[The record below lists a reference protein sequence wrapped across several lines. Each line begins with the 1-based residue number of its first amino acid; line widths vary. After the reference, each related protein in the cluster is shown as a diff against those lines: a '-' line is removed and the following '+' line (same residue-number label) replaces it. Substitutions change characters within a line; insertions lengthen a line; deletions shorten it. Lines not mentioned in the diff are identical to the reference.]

1 MGRTC
6 ATSVKHWHGRR
17 NRARIHHAGFASSKR
32 NNIDYLPNVAHEKA
46 VLTPPDF
53 DQPFKARDS
62 HMKKVSE
69 KERASH
75 GIGLATE
82 HRLPEAFKARTDDDA
97 GTVEIKK
104 EGARPLVIAINSFG
118 AVSNLLAIFSPDGKT
133 SLEPGHTIKI
143 VDEFNNR
150 SATITANTFV
160 DIAAALNTFVV
171 ERGRYLPSAPEAE
184 AASSPA
190 PHEVIPAAKTVVVA
204 AAETVEAPVMP
215 KAKKAAAAKKGSQ
228 AQAQAPAKKPALAK
242 KAPAKQVPTE
252 PPVTEQPETKPP
264 AKSKA
269 AKPAVPATAPAG
281 WTKDL
286 PVEHVDA
293 DGGFRLDAKTL
304 ALTKEKAKTTSG
316 VSDGSAEHE
325 AFGYEVSEGTAPG
338 GRHLGYVIVE
348 DPKSW
353 IVTGF
358 GEIPFSKHANLNAAA
373 IRIRVTNLPRMR

>member
-1 MGRTC
+1 
-6 ATSVKHWHGRR
+6 
-17 NRARIHHAGFASSKR
+17 
-32 NNIDYLPNVAHEKA
+32 
-46 VLTPPDF
+46 
-53 DQPFKARDS
+53 
-62 HMKKVSE
+62 MKKASE
-69 KERASH
+69 KERVGH

-97 GTVEIKK
+97 GIVEIKK
-104 EGARPLVIAINSFG
+104 EGTRPLNIAINSFG
-118 AVSNLLAIFSPDGKT
+118 AVSNLLAIFSPDGET

-171 ERGRYLPSAPEAE
+171 ERGKYLPSAHEAE
-184 AASSPA
+184 ASAPA
-190 PHEVIPAAKTVVVA
+190 PQEVVLSAKAEAAPAD
-204 AAETVEAPVMP
+204 TVEAAAAPVKA
-215 KAKKAAAAKKGSQ
+215 KAKKAAAAKTVK
-228 AQAQAPAKKPALAK
+228 AKDPETAAAPAPAPEPVKKAAAAK
-242 KAPAKQVPTE
+242 KAPAKQAKPEAASTE
-252 PPVTEQPETKPP
+252 TPAAAEKPAAKAPAATKEP
-264 AKSKA
+264 SKA
-269 AKPAVPATAPAG
+269 KTAKAAAPAAPSG
-281 WTKDL
+281 WTKSL

-293 DGGFRLDAKTL
+293 DGGFRLDARTL
-304 ALTKEKAKTTSG
+304 ALTKEKAKTASG

-338 GRHLGYVIVE
+338 GRHLGYIIVE

-358 GEIPFSKHANLNAAA
+358 GDIPFSKHANLNAAA

>member
-1 MGRTC
+1 
-6 ATSVKHWHGRR
+6 
-17 NRARIHHAGFASSKR
+17 
-32 NNIDYLPNVAHEKA
+32 
-46 VLTPPDF
+46 
-53 DQPFKARDS
+53 
-62 HMKKVSE
+62 MKKVSE

-118 AVSNLLAIFSPDGKT
+118 AVSNLLAIFSPDGET

-184 AASSPA
+184 AASAPA
-190 PHEVIPAAKTVVVA
+190 PAPKEVIPAAKTVVVA
-204 AAETVEAPVMP
+204 AAETVEAPVKP

-228 AQAQAPAKKPALAK
+228 AQAQAPAKKPAVAK

-252 PPVTEQPETKPP
+252 TPVAEKPVTKEP
-264 AKSKA
+264 AKPKT
-269 AKPAVPATAPAG
+269 AKPAAPATAPAG
-281 WTKDL
+281 WTKGL

-293 DGGFRLDAKTL
+293 DGGFRLDARTL

>member
-1 MGRTC
+1 M
-6 ATSVKHWHGRR
+6 
-17 NRARIHHAGFASSKR
+17 GFASEGI
-32 NNIDYLPNVAHEKA
+32 NNIDYMENVAHEKA
-46 VLTPPDF
+46 VITPPDF
-53 DQPFKARDS
+53 DQSFKARDS
-62 HMKKVSE
+62 HMKKASD

-75 GIGLATE
+75 GIGLASE

-97 GTVEIKK
+97 GTVEIRK
-104 EGARPLVIAINSFG
+104 EGARPLNIAINSFG
-118 AVSNLLAIFSPDGKT
+118 SVSNLLAIFSPDGET

-171 ERGRYLPSAPEAE
+171 ERGKYLPSTPDAE
-184 AASSPA
+184 ASAPA
-190 PHEVIPAAKTVVVA
+190 PQEVVPSAKAEAIPTEAVEVA
-204 AAETVEAPVMP
+204 AAP
-215 KAKKAAAAKKGSQ
+215 AKTRKAAAAKSVK
-228 AQAQAPAKKPALAK
+228 AKAPETAAAATPAPAKRAAAAK
-242 KAPAKQVPTE
+242 KATARQAKPELAAEDTPAAVE
-252 PPVTEQPETKPP
+252 
-264 AKSKA
+264 
-269 AKPAVPATAPAG
+269 KPAVTKQPSKARPAKAAAPAAPAG
-281 WTKDL
+281 WTNSL

-293 DGGFRLDAKTL
+293 DGGFRLDARTL

-338 GRHLGYVIVE
+338 GRHLGYIIVE

-358 GEIPFSKHANLNAAA
+358 GDIPFSKHANLNAAA

>member
-1 MGRTC
+1 
-6 ATSVKHWHGRR
+6 
-17 NRARIHHAGFASSKR
+17 
-32 NNIDYLPNVAHEKA
+32 
-46 VLTPPDF
+46 
-53 DQPFKARDS
+53 
-62 HMKKVSE
+62 MKKASE
-69 KERASH
+69 KERGSH

-97 GTVEIKK
+97 GIVEIKK
-104 EGARPLVIAINSFG
+104 EGVRPLNIAINSFG
-118 AVSNLLAIFSPDGKT
+118 AVSNLLAIFSPDGET

-171 ERGRYLPSAPEAE
+171 ERGKYLPSAHEAE
-184 AASSPA
+184 ASASAPQEVVPSAKEEAAPA
-190 PHEVIPAAKTVVVA
+190 DTVEVA
-204 AAETVEAPVMP
+204 AAPA
-215 KAKKAAAAKKGSQ
+215 KAKNKKAAAAKTAK
-228 AQAQAPAKKPALAK
+228 AKAPETAVAPAPAPEPVKKAAAKQAKPEAASTETPAAAEKPAA
-242 KAPAKQVPTE
+242 KAPAAAKE
-252 PPVTEQPETKPP
+252 P
-264 AKSKA
+264 SK
-269 AKPAVPATAPAG
+269 AKPAKAAAPTAPSG
-281 WTKDL
+281 WTKSL

-293 DGGFRLDAKTL
+293 DGGFRLDARTL
-304 ALTKEKAKTTSG
+304 ALTKEKAKTASG

-338 GRHLGYVIVE
+338 GRHLGYIIVE

-358 GEIPFSKHANLNAAA
+358 GDIPFSKHANLNAAA